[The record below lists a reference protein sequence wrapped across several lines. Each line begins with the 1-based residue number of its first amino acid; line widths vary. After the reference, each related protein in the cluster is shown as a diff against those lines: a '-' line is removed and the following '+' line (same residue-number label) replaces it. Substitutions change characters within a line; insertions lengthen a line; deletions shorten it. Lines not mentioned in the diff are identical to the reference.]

1 MEKKSQKH
9 FFWIKLWEWFM
20 HSDQMKL
27 ILRQRNGPLYIVLF
41 LYLCIDTA
49 NYNGFFEKKIGD
61 YSIDLDARE
70 IYSQYLPYFQNCEG
84 YSFDSVQLAL
94 EIYKQ
99 LGLTCYE
106 NGKLKITEHDKLVGS
121 ESNSAERVRRL
132 RARNKA
138 LNEKNKEL
146 EEALHCNETAL
157 QCNTD
162 VTPIRELDSNII
174 RYLRNYNIDVSS
186 ITDNNEP
193 SEIQR
198 FNFKGN
204 VLLSQNQINDL
215 LEKLSLDEFDFY
227 LGKMSEMISK
237 GYSFSKSAYEKILEM
252 ADQDRRIKNG

>member
-61 YSIDLDARE
+61 YSINLDAKE
-70 IYSQYLPYFQNCEG
+70 IYSQYLSYFQNCEG

-99 LGLTCYE
+99 LNLICYE
-106 NGKLKITEHDKLVGS
+106 NGKLKITEHNKLVGS
-121 ESNSAERVRRL
+121 ESNSAERMRRL
-132 RARNKA
+132 RD
-138 LNEKNKEL
+138 KNKKLQKQL
-146 EEALHCNETAL
+146 EQASHCDEKMSQSDKN
-157 QCNTD
+157 

-174 RYLRNYNIDVSS
+174 RYLRSYNIDVSS

-204 VLLSQNQINDL
+204 VLLSQNQIGDL

-252 ADQDRRIKNG
+252 AVQDRRINNE